1 MASSSSS
8 WWIIGGLS
16 CARSRADDGRRL
28 FRVDPFFV
36 EADGTDLRRRPRRRF
51 APAAAPVCGRGI
63 VPIARWARAQPQA
76 WQDLAVAARRRPE
89 RSPRADCSTGFV
101 SAVLPGFTSSLDEI
115 LEE

>member
-63 VPIARWARAQPQA
+63 VPIARWARAQPQLGKI
-76 WQDLAVAARRRPE
+76 WLSPLDVVVNDRLALIVQP
-89 RSPRADCSTGFV
+89 D
-101 SAVLPGFTSSLDEI
+101 
-115 LEE
+115 

>member
-28 FRVDPFFV
+28 FRVYPFFA
-36 EADGTDLRRRPRRRF
+36 EADGAHLRRRPHRGRT
-51 APAAAPVCGRGI
+51 AAAPSVSGRGI
-63 VPIARWARAQPQA
+63 VPIARWARTQPQA

-89 RSPRADCSTGFV
+89 RSLGADCSTGSV
-101 SAVLPGFTSSLDEI
+101 SAVLPPFTSSLDEI